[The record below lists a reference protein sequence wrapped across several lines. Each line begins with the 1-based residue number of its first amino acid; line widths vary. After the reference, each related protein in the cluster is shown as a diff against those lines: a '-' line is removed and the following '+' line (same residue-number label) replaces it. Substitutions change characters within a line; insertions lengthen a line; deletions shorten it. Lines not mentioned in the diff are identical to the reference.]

1 MAEIAVSLKHLCR
14 YEKEAKRFVVEDFS
28 WDIPAGVLAS
38 LIGADGAGKT
48 TVLQMVAGILQPNSG
63 SVSFFGQ
70 PRQSMQ
76 GAISYMPQKF
86 GLYEDLTVDENL
98 RLFSE
103 LYGLTSFE
111 FRTRRE
117 ELLNITGLE
126 NFTTRLS
133 GNLSGGM
140 KQKLGLA
147 CTLLSFPK
155 ILLLDEASVGVDPL
169 SRKELSAILQRR
181 VQEQKMTVISTTTY
195 LNEASFSDVVC
206 IIEQGKAVQ
215 KGVPK
220 DIAKQAEGLTYLAS
234 SSNQSIRDLQVML
247 MDEKA
252 LVLDA
257 TPQAD
262 NVKVLLRNKESVWAV
277 KDKWPDLVLSTREPT
292 LEDAYLLAVTN

>member
-1 MAEIAVSLKHLCR
+1 
-14 YEKEAKRFVVEDFS
+14 
-28 WDIPAGVLAS
+28 
-38 LIGADGAGKT
+38 
-48 TVLQMVAGILQPNSG
+48 
-63 SVSFFGQ
+63 
-70 PRQSMQ
+70 
-76 GAISYMPQKF
+76 
-86 GLYEDLTVDENL
+86 
-98 RLFSE
+98 
-103 LYGLTSFE
+103 
-111 FRTRRE
+111 
-117 ELLNITGLE
+117 
-126 NFTTRLS
+126 
-133 GNLSGGM
+133 
-140 KQKLGLA
+140 
-147 CTLLSFPK
+147 
-155 ILLLDEASVGVDPL
+155 
-169 SRKELSAILQRR
+169 
-181 VQEQKMTVISTTTY
+181 MTVISTTTY

-292 LEDAYLLAVTN
+292 LEDAYLLGRYQLSPQDQPELDKAFKKALQLKKEKSKSVFREGVVVKARNLVKKFGKFTAVDHTSFDIKPGEIFGLLGPNGAGKTTTFKMLCGLISVTSGSLTVADCDVVHHRNKARENIGYMAQKFSLYEDLSCRENMEFFGGAYYLSREDIRSRIQELSTAFDLKNGWSQK